1 MISINF
7 IFTVVFYAMRW
18 IKLDPLLYILKIFL
32 INLIWFIFATE
43 EELCTM
49 RTNVSHYGLRPL
61 SELK

>member
-49 RTNVSHYGLRPL
+49 
-61 SELK
+61 